1 MENVAKAVNKDLD
14 NEKREDFH
22 ELLRAYTD
30 ILSKNLYFSTDYTY
44 NNLKHLIKDESIVVI
59 PGDKDSAIVIMDKND
74 YVKKMQ
80 EMIDKWIPERVYV
93 KTEDNTLQD
102 LKQFQDFLYRN
113 FSKYEKYNTL
123 PSSSQ
128 LAQLYSA
135 AKTC

>member
-22 ELLRAYTD
+22 ELPRAYTD
-30 ILSKNLYFSTDYTY
+30 ILSKKLYFSTDYTY

-80 EMIDKWIPERVYV
+80 EMIDK
-93 KTEDNTLQD
+93 
-102 LKQFQDFLYRN
+102 
-113 FSKYEKYNTL
+113 
-123 PSSSQ
+123 
-128 LAQLYSA
+128 
-135 AKTC
+135 

>member
-30 ILSKNLYFSTDYTY
+30 ILSKKLYFSTDYTY

-80 EMIDKWIPERVYV
+80 EMIDK
-93 KTEDNTLQD
+93 
-102 LKQFQDFLYRN
+102 
-113 FSKYEKYNTL
+113 
-123 PSSSQ
+123 
-128 LAQLYSA
+128 
-135 AKTC
+135 

>member
-30 ILSKNLYFSTDYTY
+30 ILSKKLYFSTDYTY

-59 PGDKDSAIVIMDKND
+59 PEDKDSAIVIMDKND

-80 EMIDKWIPERVYV
+80 EMIDK
-93 KTEDNTLQD
+93 
-102 LKQFQDFLYRN
+102 
-113 FSKYEKYNTL
+113 
-123 PSSSQ
+123 
-128 LAQLYSA
+128 
-135 AKTC
+135 

>member
-1 MENVAKAVNKDLD
+1 MENVAEAVDKDLD
-14 NEKREDFH
+14 NETWDDFH

-30 ILSKNLYFSTDYTY
+30 ILSKNLYFSTDHTY
-44 NNLKHLIKDESIVVI
+44 NNLKHLIKDESIAVI
-59 PGDKDSAIVIMDKND
+59 PGDKDSAIVIMNKND

-80 EMIDKWIPERVYV
+80 EMIDKWIPERVYA

-113 FSKYEKYNTL
+113 FSKFEKYML
-123 PSSSQ
+123 PSSSL
-128 LAQLYSA
+128 LAQLYRA

>member
-30 ILSKNLYFSTDYTY
+30 ILSKKLYFSTDYTY

-74 YVKKMQ
+74 YAKKMQ
-80 EMIDKWIPERVYV
+80 EMIDK
-93 KTEDNTLQD
+93 
-102 LKQFQDFLYRN
+102 
-113 FSKYEKYNTL
+113 
-123 PSSSQ
+123 
-128 LAQLYSA
+128 
-135 AKTC
+135 